1 MIAVACSDLSHGVLC
16 AIIRH
21 IRLDILIEV
30 VIEVGDFIC
39 ALGLYGVW
47 KLGLVSITNLFLF
60 SFSFFFWT
68 DFRVNSCVNFQCHC
82 EDHAGEE
89 GGKDIAGKRKREQA
103 G

>member
-60 SFSFFFWT
+60 FFGQISGWI
-68 DFRVNSCVNFQCHC
+68 
-82 EDHAGEE
+82 HA
-89 GGKDIAGKRKREQA
+89 
-103 G
+103 